1 MTRIENRLRDA
12 LAAEAETHDV
22 DVLRLREELNDR
34 LGHHH
39 PRRGLHRRRVLPGLA
54 AAVLLVAGA
63 AVGGQLLF
71 GGTDSPETAASEGV
85 DDTFSCPGTRSVDLS
100 GAQDEFLPDI
110 SRRTPAEVAKEYGA
124 PRWEFVED
132 GDTARLLLG
141 NADGTLGSATRYER
155 RDGDWQMVG
164 SQACANGTPA
174 APTSDALRLGVHE
187 SDPWP
192 AEGGLEV
199 GNPRAEPVLVDDRPV
214 YDHSGLADRH
224 RSIYVAPCGPH
235 VCLAVGE
242 PTSVVLPRFRTF
254 SGRDAGV
261 LGTTC
266 SFFTPDDMVG
276 RRAPYTLVVAWDALG
291 RTTDLTVAA
300 SGDTHQGVSFTD
312 PSWGPQ
318 QVWVALVPTPS
329 SGVKMLSRLHDADG
343 LVDQS
348 YEPVTCD

>member
-12 LAAEAETHDV
+12 LADEAETHAV
-22 DVLRLREELNDR
+22 DVLRLRGELSDR
-34 LGHHH
+34 LERRRS
-39 PRRGLHRRRVLPGLA
+39 RRGRVLPGVA
-54 AAVLLVAGA
+54 AAVLLVGGVVVGA
-63 AVGGQLLF
+63 QLLPDD
-71 GGTDSPETAASEGV
+71 GDAPVLAGPDSVA
-85 DDTFSCPGTRSVDLS
+85 DTFSCPETRSVDLS
-100 GAQDEFLPDI
+100 GAQDEFLPDLT
-110 SRRTPAEVAKEYGA
+110 RRTPAEVAKEYDA
-124 PRWEFVED
+124 PRWQFVED

-141 NADGTLGSATRYER
+141 NADGTLGSVTRYER

-187 SDPWP
+187 FDPWP